1 MSKRL
6 KSAKK
11 RVRSTQKR
19 KARNMACKLAIKKAI
34 KATGKAILGKESNAA
49 ELMRKAVSVI
59 DKAVVRG
66 IMHPNTAARK
76 KSRLAKKLNTLA
88 A

>member
-19 KARNMACKLAIKKAI
+19 KARNLAAKLAIKKAL
-34 KATGKAILGKESNAA
+34 KATEKAILSKASSAA
-49 ELMRKAVSVI
+49 ELLRKTVSVI
-59 DKAVVRG
+59 DKAVERG
-66 IMHPNTAARK
+66 ILHRNTAARK